1 MSEPIPLVV
10 QYLCLREDGGTLPP
24 HPSVRT
30 SSPIRYLECAVTQAA
45 SLRLQQARCDLALAT
60 NVSDRG
66 VLGSTGLELLE
77 RLESLGVE
85 ILPTE
90 FRERAGDD
98 SRTYASARYVRD
110 AVLSVAARQ
119 PIERPLWFTDLD
131 CVWLD
136 PARAFAALPAGDEIG
151 CIQIDYPP
159 DWDVVGYGEL
169 ALTPRALGELAA
181 SMGGSAGVAPWIGGE
196 LLAGG
201 AGALGKLVEGCEALD
216 ARLGA
221 KGQTL
226 PSEQQVLSL
235 LGALGEVR
243 FRDLSA
249 VARRIQTG
257 ARHGGAVPE
266 NPTALGLWHLP
277 HEKGLSLRR
286 AATATR
292 HGRTARL
299 RRDLADPV
307 RAARR
312 FNVQGTGLPR
322 RIRDDSW
329 IAKHRAYA
337 AVRSRRA

>member
-10 QYLCLREDGGTLPP
+10 QYLCLGEDGETLPP

-60 NVSDRG
+60 NISDRG
-66 VLGSTGLELLE
+66 VLGSAGLELLE
-77 RLESLGVE
+77 RAESLGVQ

-110 AVLSVAARQ
+110 AVLSATEGQ
-119 PIERPLWFTDLD
+119 SPQRPLWFTDLD

-136 PARAFAALPAGDEIG
+136 PARAFAALPAGEEIG
-151 CIQIDYPP
+151 CIQIEYPP
-159 DWDVVGYGEL
+159 DWDVVGFGEL
-169 ALTPRALGELAA
+169 GLTRRAIGELAA
-181 SMGGSAGVAPWIGGE
+181 GMGGSAGVAPWIGGE
-196 LLAGG
+196 LLTGS
-201 AGALGKLVEGCEALD
+201 AGALRQVVQRCEALD
-216 ARLGA
+216 ARLA
-221 KGQTL
+221 ANGQTL
-226 PSEQQVLSL
+226 PSEQQILSL

-257 ARHGGAVPE
+257 SRHSGAVPE

-286 AATATR
+286 AATAAR
-292 HGRTARL
+292 HGRTRRL

-312 FNVQGTGLPR
+312 FNVQGTGLAR
-322 RIRDDSW
+322 RIRDDGW
-329 IAKHRAYA
+329 IAMHRAYA
-337 AVRSRRA
+337 AACSRRT